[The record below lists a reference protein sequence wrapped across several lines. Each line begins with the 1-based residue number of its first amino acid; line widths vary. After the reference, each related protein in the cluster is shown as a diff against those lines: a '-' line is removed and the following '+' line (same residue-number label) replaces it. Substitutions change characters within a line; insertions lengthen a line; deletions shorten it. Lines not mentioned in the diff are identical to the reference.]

1 MRQLLDAAAPGGYGG
16 LSMTAAIRTVLADSP
31 GGIDPRA
38 YLGAARD
45 AMQRIVAERTE
56 QFGRAGQAFL

>member
-1 MRQLLDAAAPGGYGG
+1 
-16 LSMTAAIRTVLADSP
+16 MTAAICTVLADSP